1 VAVADV
7 AVVDVVVV
15 DVAVDIVVEEEEDGG
30 GKTWDIDI
38 DHHQDLYHIVHGI
51 GLEVHAKED
60 AQVLAMEIGD
70 VNIRVRDQMIVG
82 LRMIVMGVDIKIL
95 LYNIN
100 GL

>member
-1 VAVADV
+1 
-7 AVVDVVVV
+7 
-15 DVAVDIVVEEEEDGG
+15 
-30 GKTWDIDI
+30 
-38 DHHQDLYHIVHGI
+38 
-51 GLEVHAKED
+51 
-60 AQVLAMEIGD
+60 MEIGD